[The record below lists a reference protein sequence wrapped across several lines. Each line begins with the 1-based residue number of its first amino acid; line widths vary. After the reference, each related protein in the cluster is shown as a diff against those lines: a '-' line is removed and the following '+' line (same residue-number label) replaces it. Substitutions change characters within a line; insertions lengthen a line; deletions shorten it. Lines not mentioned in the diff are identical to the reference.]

1 MVLCSTGFDSNGF
14 GIELYNKVT
23 NSWKHHH
30 NTTASLLSVDKFRSF
45 WVVIAD
51 GKIEYDKKL
60 LKDLA
65 AKGYDPLYGAR
76 PLKRAIQQHI
86 ENTLAQSLLSG
97 EIKPKDKVTMVYSS
111 INANLVK
118 MN

>member
-1 MVLCSTGFDSNGF
+1 MYSTGFDLNGF

-51 GKIEYDKKL
+51 GKIEYDKK
-60 LKDLA
+60 KA
-65 AKGYDPLYGAR
+65 
-76 PLKRAIQQHI
+76 
-86 ENTLAQSLLSG
+86 NTANDTLS
-97 EIKPKDKVTMVYSS
+97 ILTIV
-111 INANLVK
+111 
-118 MN
+118 